1 MSRTSTS
8 VSRPPQAPQSRLLAS
23 GAGWSLYDVI
33 CHAGPLDRPFEERH
47 DKVSISAVIA
57 GSFNY
62 RTEAGNAV
70 LYPGALMLGN
80 FGACYQCGHEHGVG
94 DRCVSLQLEPDLF
107 AEIAA
112 SAAASSHFR
121 FGAALLPAMSRT
133 LPIIADMAANLE
145 RAEPMQGEI
154 AVADILETV
163 IELEGGYT
171 AEPSTPSGRDNR
183 RIAAALRYVEEHA
196 DEPVALDELA
206 AMAAMSKYHFLRIF
220 RVVTG
225 MTPYQFLLN
234 CRMRQ
239 AATRLGTSLDPIAH
253 IAYASGFGDLS
264 TFNRR
269 FRETF
274 GLSPKAFRARDRRY
288 RPFDE

>member
-171 AEPSTPSGRDNR
+171 AEPSTPSGRDNH

-288 RPFDE
+288 RPLDE

>member
-33 CHAGPLDRPFEERH
+33 CHAGTMDRPFEERH
-47 DKVSISAVIA
+47 DRVSISAVIA

-80 FGACYQCGHEHGVG
+80 FCACYQCGHEHGVG

-107 AEIAA
+107 AVIAA
-112 SAAASSHFR
+112 SAARSSHFR

-183 RIAAALRYVEEHA
+183 RIAAALRYVEDHA

-288 RPFDE
+288 RPFEE